1 MYLFETNFSYH
12 HKRIAVLYDNFF
24 AIRGF
29 TINTILWRY
38 LKTILSQFPLTT
50 WFAHSEWNW
59 FRRSSFIFYINVIC
73 CFFAHGVSGRGHRTK
88 MKIDL
93 KSADF
98 GDSAGS
104 LPYLTWT
111 WFGFYSLIFRISLSQ
126 RFVTQFFREK
136 RSIPWWLL
144 QYMIQNHSP

>member
-29 TINTILWRY
+29 TINTTLWRC

-73 CFFAHGVSGRGHRTK
+73 CFFAHGVSGRGRRTK

-93 KSADF
+93 KSADL
-98 GDSAGS
+98 GDYADS
-104 LPYLTWT
+104 LPYLTW
-111 WFGFYSLIFRISLSQ
+111 FGHNNLIFRILSSK
-126 RFVTQFFREK
+126 RLITQFLRDK
-136 RSIPWWLL
+136 NQPHYHISKIW
-144 QYMIQNHSP
+144 